1 MQNELLI
8 SRELNVIKVHT
19 TDLMQKS
26 KKNLE
31 NSWLQEWLDKVQQ
44 TLGKTEKEKRFFQKV
59 KGNIS

>member
-1 MQNELLI
+1 MENLQNELLI

-44 TLGKTEKEKRFFQKV
+44 TLGKTEKEKRFF
-59 KGNIS
+59 

>member
-44 TLGKTEKEKRFFQKV
+44 TLGKTEKEKRFF
-59 KGNIS
+59 